1 MSTYG
6 NSPTEILQS
15 GSKGPNVRKL
25 HSYLKRFGYFPNE
38 RLSVFES
45 WRPAIDIEM
54 EDTERFDATLEEAVR
69 LFQRQHGLRPDGVVG
84 P

>member
-1 MSTYG
+1 
-6 NSPTEILQS
+6 
-15 GSKGPNVRKL
+15 
-25 HSYLKRFGYFPNE
+25 
-38 RLSVFES
+38 ES

-84 P
+84 PKTLALMSTPRCGVPDVVSRKEAPPAFHG